1 MTRTFVALIALVA
14 LLAGPVSA
22 QRGQSSTQASQAGQA
37 IVNINTAS
45 SSELQQ
51 LPGIGV
57 ATATRIIEY
66 REKNGPF
73 KKIEEIM
80 NVQGIGEKTF
90 LTLRP
95 RLTVGAT
102 PDAAPARF

>member
-1 MTRTFVALIALVA
+1 MVRTIVTMLAICA
-14 LLAGPVSA
+14 LLAPVAGAQSA
-22 QRGQSSTQASQAGQA
+22 QSGTTSAQASRPEAL
-37 IVNINTAS
+37 VNINTAS
-45 SSELQQ
+45 SAELQQ

-66 REKNGPF
+66 REKNGAF

-80 NVQGIGEKTF
+80 NVQGIGEKIF

-95 RLTVGAT
+95 RLTVGT
-102 PDAAPARF
+102 PAAAR

>member
-1 MTRTFVALIALVA
+1 MTRTFVALIALVT
-14 LLAGPVSA
+14 LLAGPAWA
-22 QRGQSSTQASQAGQA
+22 QRGSGTQASQAA
-37 IVNINTAS
+37 PSVVNINTAQ

-95 RLTVGAT
+95 RLTVGGT
-102 PDAAPARF
+102 PDAAAPARF

>member
-1 MTRTFVALIALVA
+1 MVRTFVTLLAICA
-14 LLAGPVSA
+14 LLAPVTAAQSA
-22 QRGQSSTQASQAGQA
+22 QSGTTSAQASRPEAL
-37 IVNINTAS
+37 VNINTAS
-45 SSELQQ
+45 SAELQQ

-66 REKNGPF
+66 REKNGAF

-80 NVQGIGEKTF
+80 NVQGIGEKIF

-95 RLTVGAT
+95 RLTVGT
-102 PDAAPARF
+102 PAAAR

>member
-1 MTRTFVALIALVA
+1 MARMFVALCALLVLVA
-14 LLAGPVSA
+14 PLAAAQSA
-22 QRGQSSTQASQAGQA
+22 QSGTTSAQANRPEAV
-37 IVNINTAS
+37 VNINTAS
-45 SSELQQ
+45 SAELQQ

-66 REKNGPF
+66 RQKNGAF

-95 RLTVGAT
+95 RLTVGT
-102 PDAAPARF
+102 PDAQR